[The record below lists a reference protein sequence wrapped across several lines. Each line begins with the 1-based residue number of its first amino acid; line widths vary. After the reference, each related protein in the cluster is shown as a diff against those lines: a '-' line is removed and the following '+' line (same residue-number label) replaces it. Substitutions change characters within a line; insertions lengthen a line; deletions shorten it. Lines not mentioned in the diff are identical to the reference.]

1 MSTPTDTPIPESSAE
16 RSRWAC
22 TPCRQR
28 KVKCDSTLPA
38 CSTCVAKELDCVYSH
53 KRLRAPTSRK
63 SGSSSRA
70 GMIRRLQQVEQMV
83 QSLTPGNTV
92 ENVAHLPSSRQL
104 HVSPLAHLGF
114 DTLCEESY
122 VTSPDV
128 LYRLI
133 RRDALPMARIGPPDQ
148 PVAKFQYQS
157 SCCIFDVLHIKC
169 VDYMIG
175 NQTFSKLCS
184 RSLHPNF
191 PSLNLSGGPMHPLPM
206 LDTALQCLRIFL
218 ESVNSD
224 FQFFRNEE
232 IEGVFQNYVQ
242 GQSCPS
248 QGVYAAISMVCAC
261 ASWTLHGAQNAM
273 TERLVENAMRVL
285 PGIMMEAPDTL
296 AVGTLLLMTAYLES
310 TSRSSPAATVLGSVT
325 QMMLL
330 AGYHVATSS
339 SGALSTDQL
348 HKNRLFYRAYVM
360 DQRLSLRLFKPP
372 LLTERLVIGLPDEHP
387 VDSHGVIKLSEGRSL
402 NYLRQQVLLAKIQDR
417 VYDNLRS
424 PLPSAK
430 GSQNHLKATSKLLS
444 ELQQWAN
451 DLPAS
456 ARPPNVAEDLSIPH
470 AMQITSLH
478 RTYFQTIIAIHSSI
492 FCHIPYF
499 SDPAIREITI
509 KVVNECASA
518 ARNILCLS
526 VYTEKNNPF
535 MLDMCHD
542 LGWSI
547 DGLLLSIVLYRQTPG
562 AQQDMELL
570 KGFLHSFE
578 TNKPQHDGR
587 VIYEALTIIY
597 KSALEALSLTDRDRD
612 QPEHAW
618 LRLPAPA
625 TDIQL
630 NPQTFDD
637 SSEILS

>member
-148 PVAKFQYQS
+148 PVAKFQYQ
-157 SCCIFDVLHIKC
+157 
-169 VDYMIG
+169 
-175 NQTFSKLCS
+175 N
-184 RSLHPNF
+184 
-191 PSLNLSGGPMHPLPM
+191 
-206 LDTALQCLRIFL
+206 TALQCLRIFL

>member
-148 PVAKFQYQS
+148 PVAKFQYQ
-157 SCCIFDVLHIKC
+157 
-169 VDYMIG
+169 
-175 NQTFSKLCS
+175 N
-184 RSLHPNF
+184 
-191 PSLNLSGGPMHPLPM
+191 
-206 LDTALQCLRIFL
+206 TALQCLRIFL

-296 AVGTLLLMTAYLES
+296 AVGTLLLM
-310 TSRSSPAATVLGSVT
+310 
-325 QMMLL
+325 
-330 AGYHVATSS
+330 
-339 SGALSTDQL
+339 
-348 HKNRLFYRAYVM
+348 
-360 DQRLSLRLFKPP
+360 
-372 LLTERLVIGLPDEHP
+372 
-387 VDSHGVIKLSEGRSL
+387 
-402 NYLRQQVLLAKIQDR
+402 DR

-637 SSEILS
+637 PSEILS

>member
-1 MSTPTDTPIPESSAE
+1 
-16 RSRWAC
+16 
-22 TPCRQR
+22 
-28 KVKCDSTLPA
+28 
-38 CSTCVAKELDCVYSH
+38 
-53 KRLRAPTSRK
+53 
-63 SGSSSRA
+63 
-70 GMIRRLQQVEQMV
+70 MIRRLQQVEQMV
-83 QSLTPGNTV
+83 QSLTPGNTA
-92 ENVAHLPSSRQL
+92 ENAAYPPSSRQL

-122 VTSPDV
+122 VTDPDV

-133 RRDALPMARIGPPDQ
+133 RRDALPMARIGAPDQ
-148 PVAKFQYQS
+148 PVAKFRYQS

-184 RSLHPNF
+184 TALHANF
-191 PSLNLSGGPMHPLPM
+191 P
-206 LDTALQCLRIFL
+206 IFL
-218 ESVNSD
+218 GSVNSD

-232 IEGVFQNYVQ
+232 IEGVFQSYVQ

-261 ASWTLHGAQNAM
+261 ASWTLHGAQNAI

-285 PGIMMEAPDTL
+285 PGIMMETPDTL
-296 AVGTLLLMTAYLES
+296 VVGTLLLVATYLEF
-310 TSRSSPAATVLGSVT
+310 TSRSSAAATLLGSVT

-330 AGYHVATSS
+330 SGYHVTSSS
-339 SGALSTDQL
+339 SGALSTNQL
-348 HKNRLFYRAYVM
+348 HKSRLLYRAFVLE
-360 DQRLSLRLFKPP
+360 QSLSLRLVKPP
-372 LLTERLVIGLPDEHP
+372 LLTERLVVGLPGENPADNR
-387 VDSHGVIKLSEGRSL
+387 GVINLPEGRNL
-402 NYLRQQVLLAKIQDR
+402 NYLRQQVLLAKIQNR
-417 VYDNLRS
+417 VWDDLRS
-424 PLPSAK
+424 PQPSAK
-430 GSQNHLKATSKLLS
+430 GSQNHLKTTSKLL
-444 ELQQWAN
+444 ENLQQRAD

-456 ARPPNVAEDLSIPH
+456 IRPPKVAHDLPAHH
-470 AMQITSLH
+470 AMQIASLH
-478 RTYFQTIIAIHSSI
+478 RSYFQTIIAIHSAI
-492 FCHIPYF
+492 FCRIPYF

-526 VYTEKNNPF
+526 VHTDKSHPF
-535 MLDMCHD
+535 ILEMCHD
-542 LGWSI
+542 LVWSI

-570 KGFLHSFE
+570 KGFLDSFE

-597 KSALEALSLTDRDRD
+597 KSALEALSLTDKDRD

-625 TDIQL
+625 SNIQL
-630 NPQTFDD
+630 NPPTGGVLRLTWLTDAPGYLD
-637 SSEILS
+637 